1 MVPAFFDM
9 KSFTPVILISLYFL
23 GLINVFGQSDEK
35 LLTSKVVLSKES
47 KLIIHGKTNVN
58 NFSCQYTEIQS
69 LDTIEFIMSNNG
81 EKAIFNHALLN
92 LYVKK
97 FDCGNNLMNQ
107 DFQSLLQASKHP
119 MIIIE
124 FLKYNRYKIPD
135 GEVDIMDASRVG
147 YFDMAMEVA
156 GFMKNTKVEVYNEKV
171 NDQDVFFLCEM
182 NLDIRDF
189 GLEAPEKFMGLIKVN
204 DEISVE
210 LQLSFTLLP

>member
-1 MVPAFFDM
+1 M

>member
-1 MVPAFFDM
+1 M
-9 KSFTPVILISLYFL
+9 KSSALLIVFAIYFL
-23 GLINVFGQSDEK
+23 SVLNVSGQPDEK
-35 LLTSKVVLSKES
+35 VQTNKVVLSKQS

-58 NFSCQYTEIQS
+58 NFSCHYTDVQS
-69 LDTIEFIMSNNG
+69 LDTIEFIMSANG
-81 EKAIFNHALLN
+81 EKAVFSHALLN

-119 MIIIE
+119 MISIE
-124 FLKYNRYKIPD
+124 FLKFNRYKSLD
-135 GEVDIMDASRVG
+135 GQLDIMDAGRVG

-156 GFMKNTKVEVYNEKV
+156 GFMKNTEVEVYNEKV
-171 NDQDVFFLCEM
+171 NNQDIFFLCEV

-189 GLEAPEKFMGLIKVN
+189 GLEAPEKFMGLVKVN